1 VARPADDPL
10 RKLLVERYA
19 FGDRKGWK
27 EAMLDVV
34 SLDFD
39 HDVMET
45 LFAFHDRLAP
55 SFRAHM
61 THASIYHVA
70 IMDDDDD

>member
-1 VARPADDPL
+1 
-10 RKLLVERYA
+10 
-19 FGDRKGWK
+19 
-27 EAMLDVV
+27 MLDVV
-34 SLDFD
+34 SPDFD
-39 HDVMET
+39 HDEMET

-55 SFRAHM
+55 SFRGHM